1 MNINSTVKLNSGHSM
16 PIIGLGTWQLTE
28 DTAGTVEYA
37 LKLGYRLI
45 DTSSDY
51 GSQKGIGEALK
62 RTDIARQDIYLV
74 TKVEEDDEAYQAT
87 KDYLAEMQQEYADLM
102 LVHRPPR
109 DGTAGEELWQSLI
122 RAKKE
127 GLTRDIGVSNYNE
140 EQIQSLIDDSG
151 DTPAV
156 NQIEWT
162 PFGHSDDMKK
172 FCDSKS
178 IVIQAYSP
186 LTREERTDDEKLNQ
200 IARKYS
206 KTAEQLLIRWNLQLG
221 VVPLPK
227 ANSRDHLQ
235 QNLDVFDFQ
244 IDDDDMA
251 ALAQMNRDYSST
263 MTSLPYT

>member
-1 MNINSTVKLNSGHSM
+1 MDLNSTVRLNSGRSM
-16 PIIGLGTWQLTE
+16 PVIGLGTWQLTN

-37 LKLGYRLI
+37 LELGYRLI

-62 RTDIARQDIYLV
+62 RTSVDRKEIYLI
-74 TKVEEDDEAYQAT
+74 TKVEEDDDAYQAT
-87 KDYLAEMQQEYADLM
+87 KDYLAEMQQDYADLM
-102 LVHRPPR
+102 LIHRPPR
-109 DGTAGEELWQSLI
+109 DGTAGEQLWHGLI

-140 EQIQSLIDDSG
+140 DQIQRLIDDSG
-151 DTPAV
+151 DPPVV
-156 NQIEWT
+156 NQVEWT
-162 PFGHSDDMKK
+162 PFGHSGEMKK
-172 FCDSKS
+172 FCDGKG
-178 IVIQAYSP
+178 IIIQAYSP
-186 LTREERTDDEKLNQ
+186 LTRERRTDDERLNQ

-227 ANSRDHLQ
+227 ANSRDHLR

-244 IDDDDMA
+244 INDDDMA
-251 ALAQMNRDYSST
+251 ALADMNRNYSSL
-263 MTSLPYT
+263 MASLPYT